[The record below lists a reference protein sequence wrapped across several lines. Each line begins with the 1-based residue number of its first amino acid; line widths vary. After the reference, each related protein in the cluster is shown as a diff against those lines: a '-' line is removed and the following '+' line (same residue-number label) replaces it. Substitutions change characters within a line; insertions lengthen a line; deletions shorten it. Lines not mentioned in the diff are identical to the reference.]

1 MLKMYAKTEYTM
13 DLLYIFT
20 TRQWEFDNSN
30 TKELWSLL
38 SKEDRITFYYSFE
51 EFDWKPY
58 IKSYYYGIRKH
69 ILHEDLNNLTRAKAK
84 NQK

>member
-20 TRQWEFDNSN
+20 TRQWKFDNRN
-30 TKELWSLL
+30 MKELWSFL
-38 SKEDRITFYYSFE
+38 SKEDRISFHYSFE

-69 ILHEDLNNLTRAKAK
+69 ILHEDLNNIARAKAK